1 MIKAKATVNGT
12 VLKQAAVRRDKEGK
26 EMVSFPVTLKVPG
39 SRKDTPDKEICVSVS
54 VPASGL
60 DISMV
65 NPGVRIEATGTLTFR
80 KVGDSFY
87 LNLLADSVVFSPESV
102 VDRIEGILE
111 FKGTVG
117 KSVEQKH
124 DRKERPYVSFS
135 AFSTEKVKDSFEFI
149 WVRFVRF
156 DYEREQFLCPK
167 AKIHATGKLTVT
179 SYEGRVSL
187 DCMADSI
194 KEWERVP
201 FSPSSDNNQ

>member
-1 MIKAKATVNGT
+1 MIKAKVTVNGT
-12 VLKQAAVRRDKEGK
+12 VLRQAAVRRDKEGK

-80 KVGDSFY
+80 KVGDNFY
-87 LNLLADSVVFSPESV
+87 LNFRADSVVLNIESA
-102 VDRIEGILE
+102 VDRIEGILD

-117 KSVEQKH
+117 KNVEQKH

-135 AFSTEKVKDSFEFI
+135 AFSAEKVRDSFEFI

-156 DYEREQFLCPK
+156 DYERELFLCPK

-194 KEWERVP
+194 KEWEKVP
-201 FSPSSDNNQ
+201 FSPSTDNHQ